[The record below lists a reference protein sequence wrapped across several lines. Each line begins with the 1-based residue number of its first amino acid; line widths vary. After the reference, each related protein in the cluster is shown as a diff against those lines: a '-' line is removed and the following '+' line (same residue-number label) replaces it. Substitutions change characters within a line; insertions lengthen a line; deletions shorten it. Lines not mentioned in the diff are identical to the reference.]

1 MNLNGRGCRERICDN
16 SQPERG
22 LVKNWIDCAG
32 ISAKYKG
39 RKEHVVKSFVVG
51 AAGAFAFIKM
61 ELGASSR

>member
-1 MNLNGRGCRERICDN
+1 MNLSGRGRKERICDN

-22 LVKNWIDCAG
+22 LVKIKIDCAG

-39 RKEHVVKSFVVG
+39 RKEHVVKSYVVG

-61 ELGASSR
+61 ELEASSR